1 MFAGGDVSSR
11 SLMVVSRGAV
21 LVLSAV
27 AALIVLSWLRPVLL
41 AGSAAAK
48 EGHKKRPSKFEP
60 RAPSANAMLR
70 SSGWD
75 QTAPTGE
82 RGLPHMSFVGERRKA
97 IRFLQSRCHAKADAE
112 VPASCRSSYDVYQFG
127 VYTGRSMRAI
137 SHQLSNSHINVRKH
151 WGFDSFEGLP
161 FENVTTET
169 TKYQAMQKRHWK
181 QGTYNAADILG
192 EHSLPA
198 LQQSLITYINSS
210 VPVEMVAGY
219 YDRSLTAEL
228 ATTRGMRPAL
238 YVDIDCDLYS
248 STVTVLTWLFE
259 NRLIRKGTI
268 LGYDDIRAGGGYGAG
283 EGLAHLQ
290 TMEKY
295 GVQVREI
302 APYCCFEVLSY
313 RDMPAA

>member
-1 MFAGGDVSSR
+1 
-11 SLMVVSRGAV
+11 MVVSRGAV

-169 TKYQAMQKRHWK
+169 TKYQAMQQRHWK
-181 QGTYNAADILG
+181 QGAY
-192 EHSLPA
+192 
-198 LQQSLITYINSS
+198 
-210 VPVEMVAGY
+210 
-219 YDRSLTAEL
+219 
-228 ATTRGMRPAL
+228 MRPISLAS
-238 YVDIDCDLYS
+238 IPCRPFSNPS
-248 STVTVLTWLFE
+248 SHTSTRQCQSRWSQVTT
-259 NRLIRKGTI
+259 T
-268 LGYDDIRAGGGYGAG
+268 
-283 EGLAHLQ
+283 AH
-290 TMEKY
+290 
-295 GVQVREI
+295 
-302 APYCCFEVLSY
+302 
-313 RDMPAA
+313 